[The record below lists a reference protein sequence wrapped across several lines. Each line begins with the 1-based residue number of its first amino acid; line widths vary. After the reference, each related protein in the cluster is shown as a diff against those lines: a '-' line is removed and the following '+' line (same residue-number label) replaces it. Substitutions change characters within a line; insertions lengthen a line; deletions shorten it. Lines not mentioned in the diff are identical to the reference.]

1 MEIVPAVPAPD
12 FKQISSWKNSD
23 PLSIGNLKGSVILID
38 LWTYTCI
45 FCLRTLPLM
54 TLLNNKYS
62 KYGLRVIQ
70 AHSAEYDFARITEN
84 VENALSYYKL
94 DRIPVAIDNRNKTW
108 EAYGDSY
115 WPKHVLIDSNGFV
128 RYEHAGYGRITDFE
142 AQVRELLEEAGNTIS
157 EPREENE
164 PHDDIYEIYGMQ
176 FDGIAPETCVGYSRL
191 RKFGNRQKMKPNV
204 LNTAIDQD
212 EHLDN
217 VVYLRGPWIWENEG
231 VRACPKVDATAS
243 IVMKYNA
250 ATRVHVIMGTIDGT
264 DTTTKIYLDGE
275 PVENDQL
282 GRNVALVNGSSICTV
297 KHPIIYNLINTQTAG
312 THEIEIV
319 ASSDNTIIY
328 TFVFG

>member
-1 MEIVPAVPAPD
+1 
-12 FKQISSWKNSD
+12 
-23 PLSIGNLKGSVILID
+23 
-38 LWTYTCI
+38 
-45 FCLRTLPLM
+45 M

-94 DRIPVAIDNRNKTW
+94 DKIPVAIDNRNKTW

-115 WPKHVLIDSNGFV
+115 WPKHVLIDTNGFV
-128 RYEHAGYGRITDFE
+128 RYEHAGYGQISVFE
-142 AQVRELLEEAGNTIS
+142 AQVRELLEEAGITIS
-157 EPREENE
+157 EPCEENE

-191 RKFGNRQKMKPNV
+191 RKFGNRQKIKPNV
-204 LNTAIDQD
+204 LDTAIDQG

-231 VRACPKVDATAS
+231 VRACPKADATAS

-264 DTTTKIYLDGE
+264 DTTTKIYLDGK
-275 PVENDQL
+275 PVETDQL
-282 GRNVALVNGSSICTV
+282 GRNVAFVNGSSICAL
-297 KHPIIYNLINTQTAG
+297 KHPLIYNLINTQTAG

>member
-1 MEIVPAVPAPD
+1 M
-12 FKQISSWKNSD
+12 
-23 PLSIGNLKGSVILID
+23 
-38 LWTYTCI
+38 
-45 FCLRTLPLM
+45 
-54 TLLNNKYS
+54 
-62 KYGLRVIQ
+62 
-70 AHSAEYDFARITEN
+70 
-84 VENALSYYKL
+84 
-94 DRIPVAIDNRNKTW
+94 
-108 EAYGDSY
+108 
-115 WPKHVLIDSNGFV
+115 
-128 RYEHAGYGRITDFE
+128 
-142 AQVRELLEEAGNTIS
+142 EEAGNTIS
-157 EPREENE
+157 EPCEENE
-164 PHDDIYEIYGMQ
+164 PHDDMYEIYGMQ

-231 VRACPKVDATAS
+231 VRACPKIDATAS

-250 ATRVHVIMGTIDGT
+250 ATRVHAIMGTIDGT
-264 DTTTKIYLDGE
+264 DTTTKIYLDGK
-275 PVENDQL
+275 PVETDQL
-282 GRNVALVNGSSICTV
+282 GRNVALVNGSSICAI